1 MAPILEKDQ
10 INDLVTLIQT
20 RFLQL
25 EFDFLR
31 FIFTSEN
38 LEIFFFYYYPKLE
51 QLSSGDHI
59 AIKEQRKTV
68 IKCKDVIST

>member
-38 LEIFFFYYYPKLE
+38 LEIFFIIII
-51 QLSSGDHI
+51 LSWSNAVQEI
-59 AIKEQRKTV
+59 T
-68 IKCKDVIST
+68 